1 MRKEMLVAA
10 GAGLAIALAIAG
22 GALWI
27 NKGSHLE
34 LEGSIQK
41 VRVQGLDD
49 AAAIIVDMRV
59 TNPSKVP
66 LVVRDVAMILTDAG
80 GRQLE
85 GQVVAEADVKR
96 FLDYYVALGPKYND
110 TLKVRERIG
119 AGQSVDRM
127 VAARFEIPDGK
138 VQARKGLRIRVED
151 VDGAV
156 SEIAE
161 KPAK

>member
-1 MRKEMLVAA
+1 MPKQLMIAVGL
-10 GAGLAIALAIAG
+10 GLAIALAIGG
-22 GALWI
+22 GALWV
-27 NKGSHLE
+27 NRGAHLE
-34 LEGSIQK
+34 LEGGIQK

-49 AAAIIVDMRV
+49 AAAVIVDLRMV
-59 TNPSKVP
+59 NPSGVP
-66 LVVRDVAMILTDAG
+66 LVVREVAMILTDAE

-85 GQVVAEADVKR
+85 GQVVAEADAKR

-119 AGQSVDRM
+119 AGQTVDRM
-127 VAARFEIPDGK
+127 VAARFEIPEAK

-156 SEIAE
+156 SELKE
-161 KPAK
+161 TPAR